1 MGITRRQ
8 FLLAS
13 STIAGAAALGL
24 SLHLLRRRPLAPLAA
39 SLATRVKEKI
49 PSYGDWQDLYRVQWT
64 WDRISKG
71 THFVNCWYQRGCNWN
86 VYVKDGVVFREE
98 QVASYEQTNPEVP
111 DFNPRGCQKGACYS
125 LRMTA
130 PSRLLYPLKRV
141 GARGEGRWKR
151 ISWQDGLREVAK
163 QTLAALREDG
173 AGSIVWD
180 PGTANANGC
189 NGIGAHRTSF
199 VLDTPVLNVNCE
211 VGDHHPGAMAT
222 LGKISFASSGDDLFY
237 SDLIL
242 IWGGNPA
249 YTQIPNAHFINEA
262 RYHGAE
268 VIVIAPDLSASA
280 IHADIWLPV
289 SVGSDAALALGIA
302 RVLLEEDLIHKEFVR
317 EQTDLPLL
325 VRKDTKKFLRK
336 SDLEKKGSDEIF
348 YCWNEATNRLQ
359 EVDTR
364 SLSLKSVIPALAGSY
379 TAKTL
384 SGSIEVEPALEGLRR
399 QVQARS
405 LEEVEAITGCKPEH
419 IQMLARKLSS
429 AKAATMITQSN
440 FSKFYHGLEMER
452 TQILLFALTG
462 QMGRRGAGF
471 NGFPSMTIAGAT
483 TPVLSSGDHSPKVG
497 ALLLAAEIA
506 PRFAK
511 AKLAGHTDEM
521 ILYDLTREEYRG
533 GRFLSGMLFHYLKG
547 GLDETY
553 GATQNW
559 DKALKRPL
567 REYLDEAI
575 ANGWQISPPDAAP
588 RIFFEVGGNVL
599 RRTRGYDRLIRNF
612 LPKLDLLVTLD
623 WRMSN
628 TALHSDY
635 IFPAASW
642 YEKDDI
648 TWATPIAPFA
658 HVTTRAV
665 APLAE
670 AKTDWEFHCLFLKEL
685 QSLARK
691 AGGVTYLDRSG
702 AKREL
707 GKVYDQFTF
716 GNRFHENNAEDLL
729 RELIGMTTNLG
740 GLSWDELK
748 ERGFARYTSL
758 GMDFVN
764 IGNATDIQAHE
775 TIVANQWH
783 VQNKMPWPTLTRRI
797 QFYIDHPFYLE
808 LGEEL
813 PVHKEDPRLGG
824 DYPLAMTGQHA
835 RWSIHASWRDESTLL
850 RLQRG
855 EPVIVLSAEDA
866 KKRHLEDGDL
876 ARAFNDIGEFQARI
890 KISPA
895 TRPGQVVI
903 NHAWEPY
910 QFKAHRSHQSTIPS
924 PINPIQLAGGY
935 RHLQPTPLMG
945 EAGSNDRGTRIEI
958 ERLDAT
964 HG

>member
-1 MGITRRQ
+1 MQISRRQ
-8 FLLAS
+8 FLVGAGVV
-13 STIAGAAALGL
+13 AGATALGL
-24 SLHLLRRRPLAPLAA
+24 SLKLLSPRNAPDLAA
-39 SLATRVKEKI
+39 SLAARVKAKI
-49 PSYGDWQDLYRVQWT
+49 PVYRDWQDLYRTKWT

-98 QVASYEQTNPEVP
+98 QVAAYEQTNSDVP

-125 LRMTA
+125 LHMTDS
-130 PSRLLYPLKRV
+130 SRLLYPLKRV

-151 ISWQDGLREVAK
+151 IAWEEGLHEIAEA
-163 QTLAALREDG
+163 TLRALREDG

-180 PGTANANGC
+180 PGTANSNGC
-189 NGIGAHRTSF
+189 NGIGVHRTGF

-268 VIVIAPDLSASA
+268 IIVIAPDLNASA

-289 SVGSDAALALGIA
+289 NVGSDTALALGMA
-302 RVLLEEDLIHKEFVR
+302 RVLLEEDLIQKDFVR

-325 VRKDTKKFLRK
+325 VRKDNKKFLRE
-336 SDLEKKGSDEIF
+336 SDLVENGSQEIF
-348 YCWNEATNRLQ
+348 YVWDEAKNQLQ
-359 EVDTR
+359 KANAR
-364 SLSLKSVIPALAGSY
+364 SLSLNSVTPALSGTYSV
-379 TAKTL
+379 KTL
-384 SGSIEVEPALEGLRR
+384 HGPVAVEPVLEGLRR
-399 QVQARS
+399 QVATRS
-405 LEEVEAITGCKPEH
+405 LEEVEAITSCKPEH
-419 IQMLARKLSS
+419 IRLLARKLAR

-471 NGFPSMTIAGAT
+471 NGFPSLTIAGAT

-497 ALLLAAEIA
+497 ALLLAAEMA
-506 PRFAK
+506 PAFAK
-511 AKLAGHTDEM
+511 AKLEGHTDEM
-521 ILYDLTREEYRG
+521 ILYDLTREEYRRG
-533 GRFLSGMLFHYLKG
+533 GFLSGMLFHYLKG
-547 GLDETY
+547 ELDDTY
-553 GATQNW
+553 GATQTW
-559 DKALKRPL
+559 DSALKRPL
-567 REYLDEAI
+567 REYLEEAFK
-575 ANGWQISPPDAAP
+575 NGWQIPPPSASP

-599 RRTRGYDRLIRNF
+599 RRARGYDRLIENF

-628 TALHSDY
+628 TALYSDY
-635 IFPAASW
+635 VFPAASW

-685 QSLARK
+685 QSLAHA
-691 AGGVTYLDRSG
+691 AGGVTFLDRAG
-702 AKREL
+702 KKRDL

-716 GNRFHENNAEDLL
+716 GNRFHEHNTEELL
-729 RELIGMTTNLG
+729 RELISMTSNLG
-740 GLSWDELK
+740 GIDWDELK
-748 ERGFARYTSL
+748 ARGFVRYTSL

-764 IGNATDIQAHE
+764 IGNATDIAPDE
-775 TIVANQWH
+775 TIVANTWH
-783 VQNKMPWPTLTRRI
+783 VQKKMPWPTLTRRM

-813 PVHKEDPRLGG
+813 PVHKEDPQLGG
-824 DYPLAMTGQHA
+824 YYPLAMAGQHA

-855 EPVIVLSAEDA
+855 EPVILLSEYDAE
-866 KKRHLEDGDL
+866 KRNLRDGDL
-876 ARAFNDIGEFQARI
+876 ARAFNDIGEFQVRV
-890 KISPA
+890 KISA
-895 TRPGQVVI
+895 STRPGQVVI
-903 NHAWEPY
+903 NHAWEPF
-910 QFKAHRSHQSTIPS
+910 QFKHRKSHQAAIPS

-945 EAGSNDRGTRIEI
+945 EAGSNDRGTRIEV
-958 ERLDAT
+958 ERI
-964 HG
+964 

>member
-1 MGITRRQ
+1 MRISRRH
-8 FLLAS
+8 FLLGAS
-13 STIAGAAALGL
+13 LTAGAAALGL
-24 SLHLLRRRPLAPLAA
+24 SLKFLHPRSGSKLAA
-39 SLATRVKEKI
+39 ALSTRVKAQI
-49 PSYGDWQDLYRVQWT
+49 PAYRNWQDLYRAQWT

-98 QVASYEQTNPEVP
+98 QVAAYEQTNADVP

-125 LRMTA
+125 LRMTDS
-130 PSRLLYPLKRV
+130 SRLLYPLKRV
-141 GARGEGRWKR
+141 GIRGEGRWKR
-151 ISWQDGLREVAK
+151 ITWEEGLLEVAEA
-163 QTLAALREDG
+163 TLRALHEDS
-173 AGSIVWD
+173 AGSIIWD

-189 NGIGAHRTSF
+189 NGIGVHRTGF

-249 YTQIPNAHFINEA
+249 YTQIPNAHFIHEA

-268 VIVIAPDLSASA
+268 VVAIAPDLNASA
-280 IHADIWLPV
+280 IHADLWLPV
-289 SVGSDAALALGIA
+289 NVGSDAALALGIA
-302 RVLLEEDLIHKEFVR
+302 RVLLEEDLIQKDFVR

-325 VRKDTKKFLRK
+325 VRKDNKKFLRE
-336 SDLEKKGSDEIF
+336 SDLLKNGSQEIF
-348 YCWNEATNRLQ
+348 YIWNERKNRLQ
-359 EVDTR
+359 KANAR
-364 SLSLKSVIPALAGSY
+364 SLSLDGVRPALTG
-379 TAKTL
+379 TFHVKTL
-384 SGSIEVEPALEGLRR
+384 QGVVEVEPVLDGLRR
-399 QVQARS
+399 QVTARS
-405 LEEVEAITGCKPEH
+405 LEEVEFITGCKAKH
-419 IQMLARKLSS
+419 IRLLAHKLAR

-497 ALLLAAEIA
+497 ALLLAAEMA
-506 PRFAK
+506 PAFTK
-511 AKLAGHTDEM
+511 AKLEGFTDEL
-521 ILYDLTREEYRG
+521 ILYDLTRKEYQRG
-533 GRFLSGMLFHYLKG
+533 GFLSGMLFHYLKG
-547 GLDETY
+547 GLDDTY

-567 REYLDEAI
+567 REYLEEAVK
-575 ANGWQISPPDAAP
+575 NGWQIPPPSAAP
-588 RIFFEVGGNVL
+588 RIFFEVGGNIL
-599 RRTRGYDRLIRNF
+599 RRARGYDRLIENF
-612 LPKLDLLVTLD
+612 LPKLELLVTLD

-635 IFPAASW
+635 VFPAASW

-685 QSLARK
+685 QALARA
-691 AGGVTYLDRSG
+691 AGGVTFLDRAG
-702 AKREL
+702 KKREM
-707 GKVYDQFTF
+707 GEVYDQFTF

-729 RELIGMTTNLG
+729 RELISMTSNLG
-740 GLSWDELK
+740 GINWDELK
-748 ERGFARYTSL
+748 SRGFARYTSL
-758 GMDFVN
+758 GLDFVN
-764 IGNATDIQAHE
+764 IGNATDIAPNE
-775 TIVANQWH
+775 TIVANTWH
-783 VQNKMPWPTLTRRI
+783 VQNKMPWPTLTRRM

-813 PVHKEDPRLGG
+813 PVHKDDPQLGG

-855 EPVIVLSAEDA
+855 EPVILLSEYDA
-866 KKRHLEDGDL
+866 KKRNLQDGDL

-890 KISPA
+890 KVSVS

-910 QFKAHRSHQSTIPS
+910 QFQNRKSHQAAIPS

-945 EAGSNDRGTRIEI
+945 EAGANDRGTRIEV
-958 ERLDAT
+958 ERI
-964 HG
+964 